1 MTSQTTSQP
10 ATDINETD
18 LMSAFG
24 ASSTRLVD
32 NSTVF
37 ISPERRQAFAH
48 LANHFAGLPVT
59 SKREFV
65 LATEADADLMRLQ
78 IRQFARE
85 NNLICGFPTE
95 SKDHRQLNAGCV
107 VTFRIA
113 PRRADDD
120 ADAEEVATVTDAA
133 DAETVARTALAAVK

>member
-10 ATDINETD
+10 ATEISEDE
-18 LMSAFG
+18 LLGAFG
-24 ASSTRLVD
+24 ATSTRLVD

-37 ISPERRQAFAH
+37 ISPERRTAFAH
-48 LANHFAGLPVT
+48 LANHFATLPVT
-59 SKREFV
+59 SKREMV
-65 LATEADADLMRLQ
+65 LPDSDAADLLRLQ
-78 IRQFARE
+78 IRQFAKE
-85 NNLICGFPTE
+85 FNLICGFPVE

-120 ADAEEVATVTDAA
+120 QDAEEVTAVTDAA
-133 DAETVARTALAAVK
+133 DAESVAKSALAGVK